1 MLGLIKRTTVA
12 LMGMMFLNAC
22 EVNYI
27 FYNVF
32 DISCNL
38 KKKSYIYMHFCM
50 IKLSIL
56 F

>member
-1 MLGLIKRTTVA
+1 MLGLIRRTTVA

-32 DISCNL
+32 DISCYL
-38 KKKSYIYMHFCM
+38 KSFIYMHFCM

>member
-32 DISCNL
+32 DISF
-38 KKKSYIYMHFCM
+38 KSYIYRHFC
-50 IKLSIL
+50 IVKLSIL